1 MTVRGLSLTAA
12 ALAYAK
18 AKVAVFPLRT
28 KSKAPYGRTVGLH
41 MASHD
46 PVLTASRWAGT
57 AQLPL
62 KPIEALRED
71 ARKGGRS
78 PSDAELLRPVTAGA
92 QSNVAIATGAPAG
105 FWVLDLD
112 GPEAVAWLAAKEA
125 EHGPLP
131 VTPTSLTA
139 RGEHRCFA
147 WCPKSSS
154 EPIIR
159 NRSGLD
165 GAPVDVRG
173 QDGYILAP
181 PSVHPGDPKKGV
193 APGHVYRWAD
203 GRSPED
209 LPFAVAPDWLILLV
223 KPAPPAP
230 VKPMTP
236 RAPAAGR
243 ASRFG
248 EIILDRVCAA
258 IASARVGTRDT
269 VLFRESVGIG
279 ALVAGGEIED
289 AYGRAALENAGRV
302 HVPDAMTEAQ
312 LIRQVDR
319 AMAWGAQYPRKAD
332 PSRRTGGAQER
343 RADMPVRDHHAAQR
357 ALDAAAYWAEATS
370 ADNGVVRRW
379 MRGLAL
385 DPDGVPG
392 ALGRM
397 RFHPEAPDRDGELK
411 PMLLAPMTVDGGGPI
426 EVLALFDLTQSET
439 RVSGFMGQALHGR
452 ALALTA
458 LDGPG
463 PIVVGLDFADAWV
476 VASSMARSGPVRAVA
491 CLNLTAFSGGVMM
504 DRFGRVDPVSPRS
517 DPERAPWRIPPAF
530 LGQGVTEVG
539 FAVRRDLITAP
550 LRFRGVVGG
559 TAETRLRGDEAGAY
573 FTSLTVQAWERL
585 ALPEGAALRLRP
597 LTATTGVSFHD
608 QQQRAAAGVSGAADN
623 GVRQ

>member
-1 MTVRGLSLTAA
+1 MTLRGLSLSAA

-18 AKVAVFPLRT
+18 AKIAVFPLRA

-41 MASHD
+41 MASAD
-46 PVLTASRWAGT
+46 VALTASRWTGT
-57 AQLPL
+57 AQLSL
-62 KPIEALRED
+62 KPIEELREA
-71 ARKGGRS
+71 ARKAGRN
-78 PSDAELLRPVTAGA
+78 PTDAELLRPVTAGA

-159 NRSGLD
+159 NRSRLD
-165 GAPVDVRG
+165 KAPVDVRG

-181 PSVHPGDPKKGV
+181 PSIHPGDAEKGV
-193 APGHVYRWAD
+193 APGYVYRWAE
-203 GRSPED
+203 GRSPDD

-223 KPAPPAP
+223 KPAPAAP

-312 LIRQVDR
+312 LVRQVDR

-332 PSRRTGGAQER
+332 PTRPAGPR
-343 RADMPVRDHHAAQR
+343 RAEMPVRAQHAAQR
-357 ALDAAAYWAEATS
+357 ALDPAAYWAEAVS
-370 ADNGVVRRW
+370 ADTAVVRRW
-379 MRGLAL
+379 MSDLAL
-385 DPDGVPG
+385 DPAAVPG
-392 ALGRM
+392 ALGRF
-397 RFHPEAPDRDGELK
+397 RFHPDAPDREGELK
-411 PMLLAPMTVDGGGPI
+411 PMLLAPMTIDGRGPV
-426 EVLALFDLTQSET
+426 EALAMFDLTVGDT
-439 RVSGFMGQALHGR
+439 RPAGFMGKVLAGR
-452 ALALTA
+452 AVALTA
-458 LDGPG
+458 LDGRG
-463 PIVVGLDFADAWV
+463 PLVVALDLADAWIL
-476 VASSMARSGPVRAVA
+476 AGRMARQGPVRAVA
-491 CLNLTAFSGGVMM
+491 CLTLSSFSGGVLQ
-504 DRFGRVDPVSPRS
+504 DAYRRVDPAAPRADEKSP
-517 DPERAPWRIPPAF
+517 PWRIPPAF
-530 LGQGVTEVG
+530 LTPGETEVG
-539 FAVRRDLITAP
+539 FAIRRDLITAP

-559 TAETRLRGDEAGAY
+559 TAETRLRGDQAAAY

-585 ALPEGAALRLRP
+585 DLPEGASLRLRP
-597 LTATTGVSFHD
+597 LTATEGVSFHD
-608 QQQRAAAGVSGAADN
+608 QQQRAARNRVGAADN
-623 GVRQ
+623 GVRS

>member
-1 MTVRGLSLTAA
+1 MTVRGLSLSGA

-18 AKVAVFPLRT
+18 ANVAVFPLRA

-41 MASHD
+41 MASRD
-46 PVLTASRWAGT
+46 PALTASRWAGA

-62 KPIEALRED
+62 KPIEVLRED
-71 ARKGGRS
+71 ARKGGRT
-78 PSDAELLRPVTAGA
+78 PTDAELLRPVTAGA

-112 GPEAVAWLAAKEA
+112 GPEAMAWLAAKEA

-159 NRSGLD
+159 NRSRLD
-165 GAPVDVRG
+165 KAPVDVRG

-181 PSVHPGDPKKGV
+181 PSIHPGDAEKGV
-193 APGHVYRWAD
+193 APGYVYRWAE

-209 LPFAVAPDWLILLV
+209 LPFPVAPDWLILLV

-332 PSRRTGGAQER
+332 PSRQTGEARER
-343 RADMPVRDHHAAQR
+343 RADLPVRGHHAAQR

-370 ADNGVVRRW
+370 ADTAVVRRW

-411 PMLLAPMTVDGGGPI
+411 PMLLAPMTVRGDGPVD
-426 EVLALFDLTQSET
+426 VLALFDLTLSET
-439 RVSGFMGQALHGR
+439 RVCGFMGQALHGR

-476 VASSMARSGPVRAVA
+476 VTSSMARSGAVRAVA

-504 DRFGRVDPVSPRS
+504 DRFGRVDPVSPRA
-517 DPERAPWRIPPAF
+517 DPERPPWRIPPAF
-530 LGQGVTEVG
+530 LDQGVTEVG

-550 LRFRGVVGG
+550 LKFRGVVGG
-559 TAETRLRGDEAGAY
+559 TAETRLRGDEAAAY

-585 ALPEGAALRLRP
+585 ALPEGTSLRLRP

>member
-12 ALAYAK
+12 AQAYAK
-18 AKVAVFPLRT
+18 AKIAVFPLRA

-41 MASHD
+41 MASRD
-46 PVLTASRWAGT
+46 PALTASRWAG
-57 AQLPL
+57 AEQLPL

-71 ARKGGRS
+71 ARKGGRT
-78 PSDAELLRPVTAGA
+78 PTDAELLRPVTAGA

-112 GPEAVAWLAAKEA
+112 GPEAMAWLAAKEA

-131 VTPTSLTA
+131 TTPTSLTA

-159 NRSGLD
+159 NRSRLD
-165 GAPVDVRG
+165 KAPVDVRG

-181 PSVHPGDPKKGV
+181 PSIHPGDAEKGV
-193 APGHVYRWAD
+193 APGYVYRWAE

-209 LPFAVAPDWLILLV
+209 LPFAIAPDWLILLV
-223 KPAPPAP
+223 KPAPAAP

-248 EIILDRVCAA
+248 EIILDRVCAT

-332 PSRRTGGAQER
+332 PSRQTGEARER
-343 RADMPVRDHHAAQR
+343 RADLPVRGHHAAQR

-370 ADNGVVRRW
+370 ADTAMVRRW

-397 RFHPEAPDRDGELK
+397 RFHPETPDRDGELK
-411 PMLLAPMTVDGGGPI
+411 PMLLAPMTVHGDGPVD
-426 EVLALFDLTQSET
+426 VLALFDLTLSET
-439 RVSGFMGQALHGR
+439 RVCGFMGQALHGR

-458 LDGPG
+458 LDAPG

-504 DRFGRVDPVSPRS
+504 DRFGRVDPVSPRA

-530 LGQGVTEVG
+530 LDQGVTEVG

-550 LRFRGVVGG
+550 LKFRGVVGG
-559 TAETRLRGDEAGAY
+559 TAETRLRGDEAAAY

-585 ALPEGAALRLRP
+585 TLPEGTSLRLRP
-597 LTATTGVSFHD
+597 LTATTGVSFHN

>member
-1 MTVRGLSLTAA
+1 MTVRGLSLTTAA
-12 ALAYAK
+12 QAYAK
-18 AKVAVFPLRT
+18 AKIAVFPLRA

-62 KPIEALRED
+62 KPIEALRDD
-71 ARKGGRS
+71 ARKGGRT
-78 PSDAELLRPVTAGA
+78 PTDAELLRPVTAGA

-112 GPEAVAWLAAKEA
+112 GPEAMAWLAAKEA

-131 VTPTSLTA
+131 ATPTSLTA

-159 NRSGLD
+159 NRSRLD
-165 GAPVDVRG
+165 KAPVDVRG

-181 PSVHPGDPKKGV
+181 PSIHPGDAEKGV
-193 APGHVYRWAD
+193 APGYVYRWAE

-332 PSRRTGGAQER
+332 PSRRTDETRER
-343 RADMPVRDHHAAQR
+343 RADLPGRGHHAAQR
-357 ALDAAAYWAEATS
+357 ALDAAAYWAEASS
-370 ADNGVVRRW
+370 ADTAMVRRW
-379 MRGLAL
+379 MRDLAL

-411 PMLLAPMTVDGGGPI
+411 PMLLAPMTVDGGGPVD
-426 EVLALFDLTQSET
+426 VLALFDLTQRET
-439 RVSGFMGQALHGR
+439 RVCGFMGQALHGR

-458 LDGPG
+458 LDSHGPV
-463 PIVVGLDFADAWV
+463 VVGLDFGDAWV
-476 VASSMARSGPVRAVA
+476 VASSMARSGRVRAVA

-504 DRFGRVDPVSPRS
+504 DRFGRVDPVSPRA
-517 DPERAPWRIPPAF
+517 DPERAPWRIPLAF
-530 LGQGVTEVG
+530 LDQGVTEVG

-550 LRFRGVVGG
+550 LKFRGVVGG
-559 TAETRLRGDEAGAY
+559 TAETRLRGDEAAAY

-585 ALPEGAALRLRP
+585 ALPEGVSLRLRP
-597 LTATTGVSFHD
+597 LTATMGVSFHD
-608 QQQRAAAGVSGAADN
+608 QQQRAAAGAADN